1 MMRWVCKA
9 RVKKR
14 AICELYQPFR
24 LYSGVVDSV
33 SPDAITTLTI
43 EVLGLYDIL
52 VIDTNSGEAL
62 DRGVIHVPDTAYPW
76 DSEDQKNVLLAGYR
90 TGVSGTNGQLL
101 FFDLDELSS
110 GDSIFLTDRTGR
122 SYLYSGQRPLH
133 GLARRRLGGRH
144 PGGSRH
150 ADAPDLHPSDLR
162 GPPDRP
168 GRPRLTYTPGQANGR
183 VRGVRYRPRE
193 HSFLG

>member
-1 MMRWVCKA
+1 
-9 RVKKR
+9 
-14 AICELYQPFR
+14 LYQPFR

-52 VIDTNSGEAL
+52 VIDTNSEEAL

-110 GDSIFLTDRTGR
+110 GDSIFLTDRAGR
-122 SYLYSGQRPLH
+122 SYRYSV
-133 GLARRRLGGRH
+133 
-144 PGGSRH
+144 
-150 ADAPDLHPSDLR
+150 SDLVTVWPEDAWVADTLVGR
-162 GPPDRP
+162 DMLTLQTCIPPTFEDR
-168 GRPRLTYTPGQANGR
+168 LS
-183 VRGVRYRPRE
+183 VRADRA
-193 HSFLG
+193 